1 MAAQAFRVFRTFDHK
16 VIAQVAT
23 FLQTVAARLGMT
35 AITLRDVVQSFKI
48 IAVKFINTD
57 FVNEN
62 NSRELDSAGFSNI
75 TIEPDGA
82 ECKCNSWH
90 RIVRCLVI
98 PTSYIPMITWHKDC
112 WSTFFSSRK
121 WTTQT
126 QQGLIMSYTCL
137 MLVF

>member
-82 ECKCNSWH
+82 ECKCNS
-90 RIVRCLVI
+90 
-98 PTSYIPMITWHKDC
+98 
-112 WSTFFSSRK
+112 
-121 WTTQT
+121 
-126 QQGLIMSYTCL
+126 
-137 MLVF
+137 